1 MKRLLL
7 PLILFVSIGATAQVK
22 EKKIREYAKT
32 IKVKDLKKK
41 LSVIASAEME
51 GRGTATEGQR
61 KAAAY
66 IIGQFKAIGL
76 LPGNGNS
83 YEQVF
88 NVYQDSVTSH
98 SFVTNGKTL
107 EVGKDYSFTVT
118 SVPSG
123 SFGIENI
130 YFAGTGS
137 LDTTNLPVS
146 GKWVMIDES
155 GFAAMRLKIAQLRRR
170 EAKGIIVV
178 SKNFPRRT
186 PFAPKSSLYKNAN
199 AEFPYFT
206 ISYNAA
212 AQMLNKSSL
221 DSASFVS
228 LVKEAYATNTSI
240 NITKQKITLQSTNV
254 LGLLPGTDRK
264 DEYVFLTAHY
274 DHIGKT
280 ADGVINYGADDDGS
294 GTTGI
299 IEIAEAFAEAKKK
312 GHGPRRSI
320 VFMAVSG
327 EEYGLW
333 GSEFYSDNPVFPLE
347 KTTVDLNIDMIGRI
361 DPKYTGDSL
370 NYVYIIGDDKL
381 SSDLRPITDSVNNKY
396 LNMELDRRFTDV
408 SDPNRYYYRS
418 DHYNFARKGVPIIFY
433 FNGTH
438 ADYHRPT
445 DTIDKINF
453 GLMEKRTKLVFYTA
467 WEMANRDQMLKRNIP
482 LVIPSR

>member
-7 PLILFVSIGATAQVK
+7 PLILFASIGATAQVK
-22 EKKIREYAKT
+22 EKKIRKYAET

-66 IIGQFKAIGL
+66 IIDQFKGLGL

-88 NVYQDSVTSH
+88 NVYQDSMSAK
-98 SFVTNGKTL
+98 SFVANGKPL
-107 EVGKDYSFTVT
+107 EISKDYTFSLM

-123 SFGIENI
+123 NWSIDNI
-130 YFAGTGS
+130 YFAGAGA

-146 GKWVMIDES
+146 GKWVMIDE
-155 GFAAMRLKIAQLRRR
+155 GGVAAMRLKIAQLKRRQ
-170 EAKGIIVV
+170 AKGIITV
-178 SKNFPRRT
+178 SKTFPRRT
-186 PFAPKSSLYKNAN
+186 AFSAKSSLYKDAI
-199 AEFPYFT
+199 AEFPY
-206 ISYNAA
+206 IAVSYNAA
-212 AQMLNKSSL
+212 AQILNKSSL
-221 DSASFVS
+221 DSASLVS
-228 LVKEAYATNTSI
+228 LAKETYPTNTVI
-240 NITKQKITLQSTNV
+240 NVAKQKITLESTNV

-299 IEIAEAFAEAKKK
+299 IEIAEAFAAAKKK

-347 KTTVDLNIDMIGRI
+347 KTTVDLNIDMIGRV
-361 DPKYTGDSL
+361 DPKYKGDSM
-370 NYVYIIGDDKL
+370 NYVYVIGDDKL

-396 LNMELDRRFTDV
+396 IKMELDRRFTDV

-445 DTIDKINF
+445 DTIEKINF
-453 GLMEKRTKLVFYTA
+453 DLMEKRTRLVFYTA
-467 WEMANRDQMLKRNIP
+467 WEMANRDKMLKRNIP

>member
-7 PLILFVSIGATAQVK
+7 PLILFASFSTIAQVK
-22 EKKIREYAKT
+22 EKKIRKYGET

-66 IIGQFKAIGL
+66 IIGQFKDLGL

-88 NVYQDSVTSH
+88 NVYQDSVTANAIT
-98 SFVTNGKTL
+98 VNGKSL
-107 EVGKDYSFTVT
+107 EVTKDYSFTVT
-118 SVPSG
+118 SFPAG
-123 SFGIENI
+123 SWTIDNI

-137 LDTTNLPVS
+137 LDTTNLPVA
-146 GKWVMIDES
+146 GKWVMIDEGS
-155 GFAAMRLKIAQLRRR
+155 FAVMRQKIGQLRRR
-170 EAKGIIVV
+170 NAKGIITV
-178 SKNFPRRT
+178 SKNFPRRN
-186 PFAPKSSLYKNAN
+186 PFTAKSGLYKDAN
-199 AEFPYFT
+199 DEFPYLAV
-206 ISYNAA
+206 SYNAA

-221 DSASFVS
+221 DSASLIS
-228 LVKEAYATNTSI
+228 LAKETYTTNTTV
-240 NITKQKITLQSTNV
+240 NVAKQKITLESTNV

-280 ADGVINYGADDDGS
+280 STGVINYGADDDGS
-294 GTTGI
+294 GTTAI
-299 IEIAEAFAEAKKK
+299 IEIAEAFAKAKKN

-333 GSEFYSDNPVFPLE
+333 GSEFYSDNPVFPLD

-370 NYVYIIGDDKL
+370 NYVYVIGDDKL

-396 LNMELDRRFTDV
+396 VKMELDRRFTDV
-408 SDPNRYYYRS
+408 LDPNRYYYRS
-418 DHYNFARKGVPIIFY
+418 DHYNFAKKGVPIIFY

-453 GLMEKRTKLVFYTA
+453 DLMEKRTKLVFYTA

>member
-7 PLILFVSIGATAQVK
+7 PLILFASIGTIAQVK
-22 EKKIREYAKT
+22 EKKIRKYAET

-66 IIGQFKAIGL
+66 IIDQFKDLGL

-88 NVYQDSVTSH
+88 NVYQDSMIAN
-98 SFVTNGKTL
+98 SFVANGKTL
-107 EVGKDYSFTVT
+107 ELAKDYTFSLM

-123 SFGIENI
+123 NWSFDNI
-130 YFAGTGS
+130 YFAGTGP
-137 LDTTNLPVS
+137 LDTTNLPVA
-146 GKWVMIDES
+146 GKWVMIDEG
-155 GFAAMRLKIAQLRRR
+155 GFAAMRLKIAQLKRRQ
-170 EAKGIIVV
+170 AKGIITV
-178 SKNFPRRT
+178 SKTFPRRT
-186 PFAPKSSLYKNAN
+186 PFSVKSSLYKDAN
-199 AEFPYFT
+199 AEFPY
-206 ISYNAA
+206 IAVSYNAA

-221 DSASFVS
+221 DSASLVS
-228 LVKEAYATNTSI
+228 LTKESYPTNTSL
-240 NITKQKITLQSTNV
+240 NITKQKITLESTNV

-274 DHIGKT
+274 DHIGKN
-280 ADGVINYGADDDGS
+280 ANGVINYGADDDGS
-294 GTTGI
+294 GTTAI
-299 IEIAEAFAEAKKK
+299 IEIAEAFAKAKKK

-361 DPKYTGDSL
+361 DPKYNGDSL
-370 NYVYIIGDDKL
+370 NYVYVIGDDKL

-396 LNMELDRRFTDV
+396 INMELDRRFTDV

-453 GLMEKRTKLVFYTA
+453 ELMEKRTKLVFYTA

>member
-7 PLILFVSIGATAQVK
+7 PLVLLATVVATAQVK
-22 EKKIREYAKT
+22 EKKIRKYAET

-66 IIGQFKAIGL
+66 IIGQFKKLGL

-88 NVYQDSVTSH
+88 NVYQDSITTN
-98 SFVTNGKTL
+98 SFIANGKTL
-107 EVGKDYSFTVT
+107 EVAKDYTFSLM

-123 SFGIENI
+123 KWSIDNI
-130 YFAGTGS
+130 YFAGAGV
-137 LDTTNLPVS
+137 LDTTNLPVA
-146 GKWVMIDES
+146 GKWVMIDE
-155 GFAAMRLKIAQLRRR
+155 GNFAAMRLKIAQLKRRQ
-170 EAKGIIVV
+170 AKGIITV
-178 SKNFPRRT
+178 SRNFPRKT
-186 PFAPKSSLYKNAN
+186 PFAAKSTLYKDAN
-199 AEFPYFT
+199 AEFPYIA
-206 ISYNAA
+206 ISYNTA
-212 AQMLNKSSL
+212 AQLLSKSSL

-228 LVKEAYATNTSI
+228 LAKENYQTNTTI
-240 NITKQKITLQSTNV
+240 NIAKQKITLESTNV
-254 LGLLPGTDRK
+254 LGLLPGTERK

-274 DHIGKT
+274 DHIGKNP
-280 ADGVINYGADDDGS
+280 DGVINFGADDDGS

-299 IEIAEAFAEAKKK
+299 IEIAEAFAAAKKK
-312 GHGPRRSI
+312 GHGPKRSI

-347 KTTVDLNIDMIGRI
+347 KTSVDLNIDMIGRI
-361 DPKYTGDSL
+361 DPKYQGDSL
-370 NYVYIIGDDKL
+370 NYVYVIGDDKL

-396 LNMELDRRFTDV
+396 IKMELDRRFTDV

-438 ADYHRPT
+438 ADYHKPT
-445 DTIDKINF
+445 DTIEKINF
-453 GLMEKRTKLVFYTA
+453 ELMQKRTKLVFYTA
-467 WEMANRDQMLKRNIP
+467 WEMANRNQMLKRNIP
-482 LVIPSR
+482 LVIPPR